1 MSFLFIFIF
10 FFQILL
16 FALWIWTSWFSCV
29 VDLMIFF
36 GLLSDTKHHWN
47 RLKTGKFK
55 ICFNK
60 QTLVQPCIRAFIN
73 DVVKM
78 NEKLSSESF
87 THDNHVELVVMK
99 SGADLILLLIVLT
112 YPWPLWICLF
122 LQMKKNSKWFFGTEP
137 WKSTFLHISFK
148 KYKQLRIYR
157 LLSLVSIF
165 ISSSVLHI
173 IFQRSR
179 LFCNQGQGH

>member
-10 FFQILL
+10 FFKILL

-36 GLLSDTKHHWN
+36 CLLSDTKHHWN

-78 NEKLSSESF
+78 NEKLSSESV
-87 THDNHVELVVMK
+87 THDNHVELLWWNQVRTLYYYLEFYIPMAVMN
-99 SGADLILLLIVLT
+99 
-112 YPWPLWICLF
+112 LF
-122 LQMKKNSKWFFGTEP
+122 IFTNEEKPKMIFWHRTLK
-137 WKSTFLHISFK
+137 
-148 KYKQLRIYR
+148 IY
-157 LLSLVSIF
+157 LFAYF
-165 ISSSVLHI
+165 I
-173 IFQRSR
+173 
-179 LFCNQGQGH
+179 